1 MTAIQYGPDSANL
14 QTLNALSSIKRKDA
28 ANCGHLRML
37 DGSLVAW
44 KEWQKFEATLTLQ
57 NVTQTDRDALLAAIA
72 TNDFLLF
79 VFEGE
84 SYECLV
90 AEPPQETPDRK
101 TNLYTLELSLM
112 ER

>member
-1 MTAIQYGPDSANL
+1 MTGIQYGPDSANL
-14 QTLNALSSIKRKDA
+14 STLNALTSLKRKDA

-44 KEWQKFEATLTLQ
+44 KEWRKFEGTLTLQ
-57 NVTQTDRDALLAAIA
+57 NVSQAGRDALLSAIA
-72 TNDFLLF
+72 DNDFLLF
-79 VFEGE
+79 VFGTE

-90 AEPPQETPDRK
+90 AEPPQEIFDQK
-101 TNLYTLELSLM
+101 TRLYSLELALK